1 MLSKQILH
9 KIKMAR
15 LSNNWSQKKIA
26 TLLHISVPTYSR
38 FERGITKTDY
48 TLLQKVCA
56 FLKIDLQTTES
67 LNIEPALNFVE
78 EEKST
83 YTSKHKKLSVSYSD
97 VQKLIELFEQQQ
109 QLNKKIL
116 TQLKIIQLQD

>member
-83 YTSKHKKLSVSYSD
+83 YTSKYKKLSVSYSD
-97 VQKLIELFEQQQ
+97 VQKLIGLFEQQQ